1 MKSFPCLLL
10 FLLLHVTS
18 SAATLR
24 VKEGQNI
31 SAAIKKAQ
39 SRDTIVIEEGLYRE
53 PNIVVDKPLFI
64 TGNGKTV
71 LDGQFKFEVI
81 TVKSG
86 DVTIRNLKIIR
97 SGKSSVQD
105 LAGIRILNS
114 RRVSILDNSFEDTFF
129 GIYSQYGTN
138 CIISGN
144 TLIAHAKQEQQS
156 GNGIHCW
163 KSDSLLIKDNS
174 IQGHRDGIYFEFV
187 TNSKIIG
194 NTSRKNLRYGLHFM
208 FSNDDIYT
216 SNIFSDNGAG
226 VAVMFSKK
234 VEMYNNKFINNWG
247 DAAYGI
253 LLKEISDG
261 VIRGNTFSNNTSG
274 IYMEGANRILAER
287 NNFDSNGWGLK
298 IQSSCMDITVREN
311 NFTGNT
317 FDIATNGTLQL
328 NTFEGNYWDKY
339 EGYDLNKD
347 KTGDIPYHPVS
358 MFSMIIEKYPAAMIL
373 FRSFITNLLDRTEK
387 VIPSI
392 IPENLVDKSPR
403 MNPVI

>member
-1 MKSFPCLLL
+1 MKLIRCLLL
-10 FLLLHVTS
+10 FLLLHFTS
-18 SAATLR
+18 HAATLR

-31 SAAIKKAQ
+31 SATVQKAQ
-39 SRDTIVIEEGLYRE
+39 SRDTIIIENGLFRE
-53 PNIVVDKPLFI
+53 ANIVVDKPLFI

-71 LDGQFKFEVI
+71 LDGQFKYEVI
-81 TVKSG
+81 TVKSS
-86 DVTIRNLKIIR
+86 DVTIRNLKIVR

-105 LAGIRILNS
+105 LAGIRILNT
-114 RRVSILDNSFEDTFF
+114 RRVKILNNTFEDTFF
-129 GIYSQYGTN
+129 GIYSQYGTA
-138 CIISGN
+138 CTISGN
-144 TLIAHAKQEQQS
+144 TLIAHAKLEQQS

-163 KSDSLLIKDNS
+163 KSDSLLIQGNS

-216 SNIFSDNGAG
+216 SNVFSDNGAG

-261 VIRGNTFSNNTSG
+261 IIRGNTFSNNTSG

-287 NNFDSNGWGLK
+287 NIFDSNGWGLK